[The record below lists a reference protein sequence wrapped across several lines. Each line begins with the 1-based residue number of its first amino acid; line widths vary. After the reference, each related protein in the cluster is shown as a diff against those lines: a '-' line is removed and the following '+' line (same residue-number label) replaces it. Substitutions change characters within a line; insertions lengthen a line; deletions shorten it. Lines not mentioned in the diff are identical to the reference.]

1 MGIDREDFILPSVD
15 EIMDE
20 IDNGFEIVIH
30 NDPKICMVN
39 GGSTSVWKKNDE
51 YLIFSEGQNWR
62 DQENTEIS
70 EEKLRKM
77 FEEILSEAESERE
90 GHEDFSDFDEDDKII
105 EIYTD

>member
-1 MGIDREDFILPSVD
+1 MGIDREDFILPSID

-20 IDNGFEIVIH
+20 INNGNQIVIC
-30 NDPKICMVN
+30 NDPKICMIN
-39 GGSTSVWKKNDE
+39 GGSTSVWKKNND

-77 FEEILSEAESERE
+77 FEEILEEAEKERE
-90 GHEDFSDFDEDDKII
+90 DHEDFSEFDEEDKII
-105 EIYTD
+105 EIYT